1 MLLWTLQCI
10 CLFELVF
17 FFFFNIHPGVELLDH
32 TVILFLF
39 FSVITLL
46 FSTVASPKYIP
57 ANSVTRF
64 PFPTSLP
71 TFVICVLLDDGR
83 SDRCEVVSHWGFDLH
98 FLDDCRR
105 WASFHV
111 PVGHLNFLF
120 GKCLFSS
127 TAHFSTEV
135 FFCFFFFYWVIQAVY
150 ICWILTSYLSYHLQ
164 IFSPIQ

>member
-1 MLLWTLQCI
+1 M
-10 CLFELVF
+10 
-17 FFFFNIHPGVELLDH
+17 
-32 TVILFLF
+32 
-39 FSVITLL
+39 SLL
-46 FSTVASPKYIP
+46 FSTVAAPQYIP

-71 TFVICVLLDDGR
+71 TFVICVLLDDNH

-127 TAHFSTEV
+127 AHFSPEI
-135 FFCFFFFYWVIQAVY
+135 FFFM
-150 ICWILTSYLSYHLQ
+150 LSYTSCLYMLDINPLSVISFAN
-164 IFSPIQ
+164 IFSHSVGCLIILSILSLLFSLILIKLKFNFKFN